1 MIDSS
6 YTIPSNP
13 NSMRDNGPLRN
24 AEYYI
29 TDEADK
35 TMRESTKN
43 FYTKGLTTVSS
54 FSP

>member
-13 NSMRDNGPLRN
+13 CSMRDNGPLRN

-29 TDEADK
+29 NDAADQ
-35 TMRESTKN
+35 TMKES
-43 FYTKGLTTVSS
+43 
-54 FSP
+54 